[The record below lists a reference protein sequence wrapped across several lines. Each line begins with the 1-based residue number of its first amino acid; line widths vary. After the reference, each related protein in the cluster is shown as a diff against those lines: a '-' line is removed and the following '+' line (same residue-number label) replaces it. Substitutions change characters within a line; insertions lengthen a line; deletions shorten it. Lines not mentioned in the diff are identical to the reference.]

1 MATVASPAT
10 VCVGT
15 WNMSHWTAAKAHVIA
30 TEVQAMVLAVQETH
44 LAAFPLECA
53 HGTARNVGLH
63 LHHGH
68 PVPPVARAVYGRSCG
83 VGFLAQQGL
92 PLVPVLPVGAA
103 WRRLHAQGRL
113 HAVRLAPRPGL
124 PLGMLLVSVYAPL
137 QGHGQ
142 QASRA
147 AFVALMLEVTHSM
160 DMQVPT
166 FLMGD
171 FNGSCDPARDF
182 RSTSGQRRAA
192 CPLLVQLLGP
202 GAAWVD
208 VHANLL
214 DTPPWTF
221 QSVETGGQLSA
232 SRIDLVLANHVAMG
246 LVKGATVLE
255 QVRDGGHSPV
265 VVDVCLGNPGLMTWQ
280 CPRPSPEAEL
290 SGAALFT

>member
-1 MATVASPAT
+1 
-10 VCVGT
+10 
-15 WNMSHWTAAKAHVIA
+15 
-30 TEVQAMVLAVQETH
+30 
-44 LAAFPLECA
+44 
-53 HGTARNVGLH
+53 
-63 LHHGH
+63 
-68 PVPPVARAVYGRSCG
+68 
-83 VGFLAQQGL
+83 
-92 PLVPVLPVGAA
+92 
-103 WRRLHAQGRL
+103 
-113 HAVRLAPRPGL
+113 
-124 PLGMLLVSVYAPL
+124 
-137 QGHGQ
+137 
-142 QASRA
+142 
-147 AFVALMLEVTHSM
+147 MLEVTHSM
-160 DMQVPT
+160 DMQIPT

-265 VVDVCLGNPGLMTWQ
+265 VVDVCLGNPGVMTWQ
-280 CPRPSPEAEL
+280 CPRPRLPPLLRLSSTVLRCSPEWQDLVERWLQSRQVAPVLDESLPQSATSLSDALVGALQHLVRLAGGWATRPPNRRPAYDSDEL
-290 SGAALFT
+290 RAARRVLANLNSLFSLLQRHADGAPGCWPRSCGQLLRRLADDGLQLSDGPA